1 MEGARVPSWVWVV
14 LVLAHLLVFGWALR
28 SGHWNF
34 PDSGRYRQAAVNLGQ
49 HGQLYAREW
58 PQTEPQGQAVQEF
71 SIRPPGYPVVLLGLN
86 SATGSPWLILL
97 VQNGLSLLVL
107 AVVLK
112 RWARRAR
119 PLMKH
124 WLVAVALALTFPAQ
138 LIYANAVMSE
148 IMLQSVLLGLVGF
161 VLAFCRT
168 GCLRDWLGA
177 AAAVVAALLLK
188 PVCSLLA
195 LALGMGG
202 LVLAWQRKRWMLL
215 VIGWLPLSV
224 AGLYMNWNW
233 QRTGYFHFSSI
244 TEINML
250 HYNAA
255 GVVRQVAGTAA
266 EEAWVAAVLRRANA
280 QRSFASRQQVIQRE
294 AGAVL
299 RKYPLV
305 YARQHVLGM
314 GAFFLDP
321 GRFDVS
327 EFLGAAPLAGGGLLA
342 QARAGKLWQAIGQ
355 LPWGMLSLLVVVVLA
370 NMARLLLAAQ
380 GFRKLGSGTRTE
392 RVGRWLAV
400 GLLAYLALLTGP
412 LGAAR
417 FLMPAWPLLLGLA
430 LEGVRVSARPV
441 TAVANA

>member
-1 MEGARVPSWVWVV
+1 
-14 LVLAHLLVFGWALR
+14 
-28 SGHWNF
+28 
-34 PDSGRYRQAAVNLGQ
+34 
-49 HGQLYAREW
+49 
-58 PQTEPQGQAVQEF
+58 
-71 SIRPPGYPVVLLGLN
+71 
-86 SATGSPWLILL
+86 
-97 VQNGLSLLVL
+97 
-107 AVVLK
+107 
-112 RWARRAR
+112 
-119 PLMKH
+119 MKH